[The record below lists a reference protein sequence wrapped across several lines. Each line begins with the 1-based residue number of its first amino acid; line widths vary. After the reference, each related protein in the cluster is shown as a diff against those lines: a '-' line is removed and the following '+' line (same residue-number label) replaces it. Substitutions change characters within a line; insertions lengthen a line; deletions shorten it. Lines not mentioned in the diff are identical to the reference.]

1 MGYIGLKLLNIFGKT
16 LGYTGP
22 LDILI
27 KIVGYTGEKLGDI
40 L

>member
-1 MGYIGLKLLNIFGKT
+1 MGNIMGYIGLKLLNIFGKT

-27 KIVGYTGEKLGDI
+27 KNYGIY
-40 L
+40 

>member
-1 MGYIGLKLLNIFGKT
+1 MGNIMVYIGLKLLNIFGKI

-27 KIVGYTGEKLGDI
+27 KNY
-40 L
+40 